1 MRYYSED
8 IMFDYIL
15 HNDELTKPLSFRDLF
30 IFTSKAI
37 RIFSDLASMQ
47 TYRFKIKLISKI
59 TVCRY
64 LLFQK
69 YC

>member
-30 IFTSKAI
+30 IFASK
-37 RIFSDLASMQ
+37 Q
-47 TYRFKIKLISKI
+47 
-59 TVCRY
+59 
-64 LLFQK
+64 
-69 YC
+69 